1 MPNTMAIIKR
11 ITGMSVS
18 SNSQVF
24 QEWLTYAKSCVEPGL
39 KYFQEKFNGEL
50 SGS

>member
-1 MPNTMAIIKR
+1 
-11 ITGMSVS
+11 MSVS

-24 QEWLTYAKSCVEPGL
+24 QEWLMYAKSCVEPGL

-50 SGS
+50 SGSLAEFKAARFFAS